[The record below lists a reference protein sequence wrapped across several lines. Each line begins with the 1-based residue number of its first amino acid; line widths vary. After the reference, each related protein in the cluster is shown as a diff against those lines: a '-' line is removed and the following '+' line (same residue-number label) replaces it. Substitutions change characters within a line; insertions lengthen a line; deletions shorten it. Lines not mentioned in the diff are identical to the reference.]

1 MKAETTIS
9 TRSTMQTPSQ
19 LNFAVHACQIA
30 VLAAWIL
37 AETAS
42 AQTPPAESRFEK
54 DVKAYEAADK
64 AEPPPQGAILLVG
77 DSQFFRWKT
86 LKEDLPGYTV
96 INRGVDSFQFS
107 DVLEFADRIV
117 LPYKPRLI
125 VLHLGGNDIHTGKS
139 PDRVLADF
147 KTFVA
152 QVRQPLP
159 DVPIVFSSM
168 TPSPA
173 RWGEAD
179 RRRQANKLVQDYI
192 ATQENLHFIDL
203 WDAMLTPDGQPRE
216 DIWVEDRIH
225 PNHAGYQIRVKLMLP
240 LLGKSDQEMP

>member
-1 MKAETTIS
+1 MKLHPRFCLRTLIVLVTITELS
-9 TRSTMQTPSQ
+9 
-19 LNFAVHACQIA
+19 L
-30 VLAAWIL
+30 
-37 AETAS
+37 
-42 AQTPPAESRFEK
+42 AQTPRAESRFEK

-64 AEPPPQGAILLVG
+64 ADPPPQGAILLVG

-86 LKEDLPGYTV
+86 LQEDLPGYTI

-107 DVLEFADRIV
+107 DVIEFADRIV

-125 VLHLGGNDIHTGKS
+125 VLHVGGNDIHTGKT

-152 QVRQPLP
+152 QVRRPLP
-159 DVPIVFSSM
+159 DVPIIFSSL

-173 RWGEAD
+173 RWDEAD

-192 ATQENLHFIDL
+192 ATQTNLHFVDL
-203 WDAMLTPDGQPRE
+203 WNPMLAPDGQPRE
-216 DIWVEDRIH
+216 DIWVADRIH

-240 LLGKSDQEMP
+240 LLGKSDQELP

>member
-1 MKAETTIS
+1 
-9 TRSTMQTPSQ
+9 MQTPFQFS
-19 LNFAVHACQIA
+19 FTAGACQIPLLIA
-30 VLAAWIL
+30 GIL
-37 AETAS
+37 AQTAS
-42 AQTPPAESRFEK
+42 AQTPPVESRFEQA
-54 DVKAYEAADK
+54 VKAYEAADK

-86 LKEDLPGYTV
+86 FKEDLPGYTV

-107 DVLEFADRIV
+107 DVLQFADRIV

-125 VLHLGGNDIHTGKS
+125 VLHIGGNDIHTGKS

-152 QVRQPLP
+152 KVRGPLP
-159 DVPIVFSSM
+159 DVPILFSSL

-173 RWGEAD
+173 RWSEAD
-179 RRRQANKLVQDYI
+179 GRRQANKLVQDYV
-192 ATQENLHFIDL
+192 ATQKNLHFIDL
-203 WDAMLTPDGQPRE
+203 WGAMLTPDGQPRE

-240 LLGKSDQEMP
+240 LLGKADKEGL

>member
-1 MKAETTIS
+1 MKLRPRFSLRT
-9 TRSTMQTPSQ
+9 
-19 LNFAVHACQIA
+19 LF
-30 VLAAWIL
+30 VLATI

-54 DVKAYEAADK
+54 DVKVYEAADK

-152 QVRQPLP
+152 KVRQTLP
-159 DVPIVFSSM
+159 DVPIVFSSL

-173 RWGEAD
+173 RWDEAD

-203 WDAMLTPDGQPRE
+203 WNAMLDARRPAARGHLGRGPHPPQPCGLPDSRQA
-216 DIWVEDRIH
+216 DAAA
-225 PNHAGYQIRVKLMLP
+225 AGKV
-240 LLGKSDQEMP
+240 GSGNAVS

>member
-1 MKAETTIS
+1 
-9 TRSTMQTPSQ
+9 MQTPSQ
-19 LNFAVHACQIA
+19 FVFAVRTRQIA
-30 VLAAWIL
+30 LLAAWII
-37 AETAS
+37 AEIAS
-42 AQTPPAESRFEK
+42 AQTPPVESRFEK
-54 DVKAYEAADK
+54 GVKAYEAADK
-64 AEPPPQGAILLVG
+64 AEPPPQSAILLVG

-107 DVLEFADRIV
+107 DVLEFANRIV

-125 VLHLGGNDIHTGKS
+125 VLHVGGNDIHTGKN

-152 QVRQPLP
+152 KIRQSLP
-159 DVPIVFSSM
+159 NIPIVFSSL

-203 WDAMLTPDGQPRE
+203 WTAMLTPDGQPRE

-225 PNHAGYQIRVKLMLP
+225 PNHVGYQIRVKLMLP
-240 LLGKSDQEMP
+240 LLGKADKEMP